1 MKEVILYIINPVTII
16 SITFLCGLISSKLKN
31 KVNLFYYGLLFFI
44 ISSTPISSI
53 ILSYPLVNAVK
64 TINDRD
70 NIKSTI
76 VLTAGIEKNV
86 IGEWGPSSNSIN
98 RTLIGKSYSEKLS
111 IPLIISGGLTK
122 PEALPEAI
130 IVKNYFNLNDSII
143 EQNSRNTYESAKNLS
158 NYCKK
163 SNGPFLLITSKY
175 HRLRSYLSFKSHNC
189 NVMLLKE
196 SINFSYR
203 LFLPSNYGIA
213 LFENVIYEYAGLLYY
228 TLTNKIKILVLLDI

>member
-16 SITFLCGLISSKLKN
+16 AILFLCGLISTRLKN
-31 KVNLFYYGLLFFI
+31 KVNLFFYSLLFFI

-64 TINDRD
+64 TINDLN

-76 VLTAGIEKNV
+76 VLTAGIKKNA
-86 IGEWGPSSNSIN
+86 IGEWGPNSNSIN

-130 IVKNYFNLNDSII
+130 IIKNYFNLNDSII

-163 SNGPFLLITSKY
+163 NNGPFLLITGEY
-175 HRLRSYLSFKSHNC
+175 HRLRSYLSFKSHSC

-196 SINFSYR
+196 NINFSYK

-213 LFENVIYEYAGLLYY
+213 IFEKVIYEYVGLIFY
-228 TLTNKIKILVLLDI
+228 TLTNKIKILVLFDI